1 MSKTTLVVEATNVTK
16 TYMLGKVPVEALRGV
31 NLKVESGDFLAILG
45 PSGSGK
51 STMLNLVGAL
61 DKPTSG
67 TLLIDG
73 VDISKLNDNQ
83 LAELRLKIGFV
94 FQFFNLIP
102 RLTAKDNVELSMSI
116 ANMGKAERKKHAIE
130 LLETVG
136 LKDRVNHK
144 PAELSGGQQ
153 QRVAIARALANNPK
167 FLLLDEPTNDLD
179 IPTLETLEESLLDFP
194 GAVVLITHDRCM
206 LDRICNTLLALGN
219 PEQNELFSDYHQ
231 WEASLKKLAPPVK
244 AKEEKPTRAPSKAK
258 LSYAEKKEY
267 EQMEEKIL
275 KLEEEVRQ
283 LNLKL
288 ESPEIAQNPQ
298 ELQIV
303 CSQIGLLETRIE
315 QHYLRWEELEKKLSN
330 P

>member
-1 MSKTTLVVEATNVTK
+1 MPTLVEAVNLKK

-31 NLKVESGDFLAILG
+31 NLKVEAGDFVSILG

-51 STMLNLVGAL
+51 STMLNLIGAL

-83 LAELRLKIGFV
+83 LADLRRRIGFV

-102 RLTAKDNVELSMSI
+102 RLTARDNVELSMAI
-116 ANMGKAERKKHAIE
+116 ADMNKAERRKRAIE

-167 FLLLDEPTNDLD
+167 FLLLDEPTGNIDSK
-179 IPTLETLEESLLDFP
+179 TASE
-194 GAVVLITHDRCM
+194 VLGLIKKLNVEHNVSIIMVTHDQH
-206 LDRICNTLLALGN
+206 LA
-219 PEQNELFSDYHQ
+219 S
-231 WEASLKKLAPPVK
+231 EAKRTV
-244 AKEEKPTRAPSKAK
+244 
-258 LSYAEKKEY
+258 
-267 EQMEEKIL
+267 QMFDGQITS
-275 KLEEEVRQ
+275 EVVNQ
-283 LNLKL
+283 
-288 ESPEIAQNPQ
+288 Q
-298 ELQIV
+298 
-303 CSQIGLLETRIE
+303 
-315 QHYLRWEELEKKLSN
+315 
-330 P
+330 